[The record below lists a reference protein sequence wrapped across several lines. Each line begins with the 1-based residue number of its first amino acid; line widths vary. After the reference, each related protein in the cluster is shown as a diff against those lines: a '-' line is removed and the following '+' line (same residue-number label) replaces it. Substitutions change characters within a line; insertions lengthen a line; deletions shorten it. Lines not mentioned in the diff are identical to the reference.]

1 MVGLFP
7 HLLRK
12 VQVALSSV
20 DAGVNT
26 KGQRFINQQLVGVEI
41 ANHRLEGV
49 LFVLA
54 QFLKIRQIL
63 AQLHLIRE
71 PRVSHRLVVQAVRP
85 VIAHRLELQAIAYA

>member
-1 MVGLFP
+1 MVRLFP

-12 VQVALSSV
+12 IQVALGGV
-20 DAGVNT
+20 HAGVNT
-26 KGQRFINQQLVGVEI
+26 KGQRLINQQLVGVEV

-63 AQLHLIRE
+63 A
-71 PRVSHRLVVQAVRP
+71 
-85 VIAHRLELQAIAYA
+85 